1 MGESYVGTGRIKMNN
16 TLRVIALAL
25 FVVCFVTPT
34 KTSAGEVLS
43 SDDLIKKLDP
53 NSPLNLTFRG
63 LSRTD
68 AKPPSVD
75 LDIRFAFDSDDLL
88 PEARAQLDALG
99 DALSSG
105 VLGTYRFKIIGHT
118 DAVGEDAYNRTLS
131 DRRARSVKVYLTGNY
146 EIAPGRLVELG
157 MGEQELKNA
166 DDPEAPENRRVEVIN
181 LGE

>member
-1 MGESYVGTGRIKMNN
+1 MSAKAILRGIALLVSIVGTTTFN
-16 TLRVIALAL
+16 
-25 FVVCFVTPT
+25 
-34 KTSAGEVLS
+34 SASADEVLS

-75 LDIRFAFDSDDLL
+75 LDIRFAFDSDELL

-99 DALSSG
+99 GALSSG
-105 VLGTYRFKIIGHT
+105 ALAQYRFKIVGHT
-118 DAVGEDAYNRTLS
+118 DSVGEEAYNLALS
-131 DRRARSVKVYLTGNY
+131 DRRARSVKSYLTGNY
-146 EIAPGRLVELG
+146 GIKPGRLVEIG
-157 MGEQELKNA
+157 MGEEELKNKE
-166 DDPEAPENRRVEVIN
+166 DSESPENRRVEVIN

>member
-1 MGESYVGTGRIKMNN
+1 MKMNH
-16 TLRVIALAL
+16 TLRVIALTL
-25 FVVCFVTPT
+25 FVVCFMTPT
-34 KTSAGEVLS
+34 NASAGEVLS

-118 DAVGEDAYNRTLS
+118 DAVGEETYNLTLS
-131 DRRARSVKVYLTGNY
+131 DRRARSVKSYLMGNSG
-146 EIAPGRLVELG
+146 IASGRLIEIG
-157 MGEQELKNA
+157 MGEQQLKNA
-166 DDPEAPENRRVEVIN
+166 GDPEAPENRRVEVIN

>member
-1 MGESYVGTGRIKMNN
+1 MQMNGI
-16 TLRVIALAL
+16 LRVIALL
-25 FVVCFVTPT
+25 IFVAGFATLT
-34 KTSAGEVLS
+34 EASADEVLS
-43 SDDLIKKLDP
+43 SDDLIQKLAP

-99 DALSSG
+99 GALSSG
-105 VLGTYRFKIIGHT
+105 VLEQYRFKSVGHT
-118 DAVGEDAYNRTLS
+118 DDVGEKAYNLALS
-131 DRRARSVKVYLTGNY
+131 DRRARSVKSYLTGNY
-146 EIAPGRLVELG
+146 GIASGRLVELG
-157 MGEQELKNA
+157 MGEQQFKNA
-166 DDPEAPENRRVEVIN
+166 EDPEAPENRRVEVIN

>member
-1 MGESYVGTGRIKMNN
+1 MKFGAVLLG
-16 TLRVIALAL
+16 LAIL
-25 FVVCFVTPT
+25 VAVTNFASPSMVT
-34 KTSAGEVLS
+34 AEDVLS

-53 NSPLNLTFRG
+53 NSPFNLTFRG

-75 LDIRFAFDSDDLL
+75 LDIRFEFDSDVLL

-105 VLGTYRFKIIGHT
+105 PLSQYRFKIVGHT
-118 DAVGEDAYNRTLS
+118 DGVGEEAYNLSLS
-131 DRRARSVKVYLTGNY
+131 DRRARSVKSYLTGTY
-146 EIAPGRLVELG
+146 SILSGRLVEVGL
-157 MGEQELKNA
+157 GEQELKNA
-166 DDPEAPENRRVEVIN
+166 ADPEAPENRRVEVIN